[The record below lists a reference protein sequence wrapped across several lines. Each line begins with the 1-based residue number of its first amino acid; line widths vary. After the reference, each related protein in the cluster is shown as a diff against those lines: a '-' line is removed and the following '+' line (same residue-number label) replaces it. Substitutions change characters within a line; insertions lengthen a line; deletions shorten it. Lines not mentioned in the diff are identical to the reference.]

1 MEVLC
6 QCGCGESFEFSHL
19 RPHRKYWNH
28 NCATR
33 ADRRRQKAAGTLKR
47 YPRATGDEWGHEK
60 EFILGL
66 GRGIHTRV
74 VLATREQLLR
84 GYLRGLETRD
94 PAPSWKG
101 KAHDLVT
108 QILETE
114 FGAKGEF
121 WTERGMGR

>member
-1 MEVLC
+1 MLC

-19 RPHRKYWNH
+19 RPHRKYYNH

-33 ADRRRQKAAGTLKR
+33 EDRRRQKAAGTLKR
-47 YPRATGDEWGHEK
+47 YPRTTGDEWSHEK

-74 VLATREQLLR
+74 VLATREELLR

-94 PAPSWKG
+94 PVPGWRG
-101 KAHDLVT
+101 KAAALVRECLLNEYGV
-108 QILETE
+108 QVD
-114 FGAKGEF
+114 
-121 WTERGMGR
+121 R